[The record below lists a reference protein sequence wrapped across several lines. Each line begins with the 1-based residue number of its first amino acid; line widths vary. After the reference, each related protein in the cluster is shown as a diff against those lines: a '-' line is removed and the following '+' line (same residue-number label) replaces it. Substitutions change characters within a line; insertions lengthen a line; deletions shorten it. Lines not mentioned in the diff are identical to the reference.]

1 MGLMSGHER
10 EWLRLMLENDEMVK
24 SLGIDPDMDAKLKEQ
39 FIDIIL
45 NDPGFD
51 INTFMEA
58 SSEPDFDTN
67 CLESVKDDDE
77 SPCDWLVREAIEDL
91 GNSIYDFEIGEEIY
105 YSDLKVGERYLLTF
119 PNDNTA
125 VVELTNILR
134 NQYTVDDYIFLNID
148 GAEMLA
154 NSAKSNSFIGNGE
167 FPLPVSLMTT
177 TRFNILKFG

>member
-51 INTFMEA
+51 INTFMGA

-77 SPCDWLVREAIEDL
+77 SPCDWLIREAIEDL
-91 GNSIYDFEIGEEIY
+91 GDSIYDFEIGEEIY
-105 YSDLKVGERYLLTF
+105 YSDLKVGDRYLLTF

-125 VVELTNILR
+125 IVELKHILK
-134 NQYTVDDYIFLNID
+134 NSLGDDYIFMNIH
-148 GAEMLA
+148 GAEKLTEA
-154 NSAKSNSFIGNGE
+154 SPNNDNIGSDE
-167 FPLPVSLMTT
+167 FPLPAQLLDA
-177 TRFNILKFG
+177 TRFNILKFY